1 MSNINDGFSE
11 KIKNNISEF
20 ILKKFELG
28 DEKQAEDFCDELMN
42 YITSSRRAKSSFEN
56 DVENSI
62 KTLSELNYS
71 LNDIIRMI
79 SLSELNYSLNDI
91 IRMIS
96 LTPTIL
102 HLNKNDLFWRY
113 LLFEKIIDTKTG
125 LSIRNELIIEKPQ
138 FFRTSQ
144 EILYARIKYLE
155 SEEGKSYRRKKDYLT
170 VKQIIKTSHKEFED
184 SYHIAKDELLKKYP
198 FDNAAQLEVIEWPE
212 NKSFLSSIYEKG
224 TSK

>member
-79 SLSELNYSLNDI
+79 SL
-91 IRMIS
+91 
-96 LTPTIL
+96 TPTIL

-125 LSIRNELIIEKPQ
+125 LSLRNELIIEKPQ